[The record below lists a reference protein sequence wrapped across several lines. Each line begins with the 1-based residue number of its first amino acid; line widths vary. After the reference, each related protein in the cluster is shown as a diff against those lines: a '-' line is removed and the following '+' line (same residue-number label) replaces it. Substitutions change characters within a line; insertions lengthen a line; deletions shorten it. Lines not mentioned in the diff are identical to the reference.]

1 MPVTG
6 QLLPGVRQLPT
17 GYDVANS
24 CRFETNTYMTKSAT
38 SGNTKTFTISFWVKR
53 TDLGAVPS
61 GSNQFPISFYQDSNN
76 RVSFAL
82 FCLIRSFPKKTT
94 PNA

>member
-24 CRFETNTYMTKSAT
+24 CRFETNTYMTT
-38 SGNTKTFTISFWVKR
+38 SI
-53 TDLGAVPS
+53 AM
-61 GSNQFPISFYQDSNN
+61 
-76 RVSFAL
+76 
-82 FCLIRSFPKKTT
+82 
-94 PNA
+94 